1 MPARSWSRVSKMPY
15 RLLYN
20 LLIHLGLPLALLAL
34 YKPKK
39 GKPGFGKRWAE
50 HLGRLPATGQDAPL
64 WIHAVSVGETLA
76 ITPLIR
82 ALKAERP
89 DLPILLTTTTR
100 TGADQAARLG
110 DLVIHRYA
118 PLDYPW
124 AIAAFLDTF
133 KPRALWVMETELWPN
148 WLAACEAR
156 HLPVTIIN
164 ARLSERSCQRYARF
178 HGAFDALSRPLT
190 HLLCQHQDDAD
201 RFARLG
207 IDRSRLAV
215 TGSIKFD
222 IQFGDE
228 VQAKGRALRQQLGT
242 DRPVWIAAS
251 THLGEDEQVLA
262 AFDLLLKRH
271 PDALLILVPRH
282 PERFDRVAELC
293 APYGCV
299 RRTDGAAVNAED
311 KVYLGDTMGELPLML
326 AAADVAFVGGSLVK
340 IGGHNLLE
348 PAALGKP
355 CLTGPAYFNFS
366 DITRQLVAQG
376 GAAIVADA
384 AELGEQVSQLFADD
398 NARREMG
405 EQARAV
411 VLRNQG
417 ALART
422 LSHCLAAL
430 END

>member
-1 MPARSWSRVSKMPY
+1 MCY

-39 GKPGFGKRWAE
+39 GKPGFGARWAE
-50 HLGRLPATGQDAPL
+50 HLGRTPASGQEAPL

-76 ITPLIR
+76 ISPFIR

-100 TGADQAARLG
+100 TGAEQAAKLG
-110 DLVIHRYA
+110 DLVVHRYA

-124 AIAAFLDTF
+124 AVAVFLKCI

-178 HGAFDALSRPLT
+178 QGAFDTLSRPLT
-190 HLLCQHQDDAD
+190 HLLCQHQDDAE

-207 IDRSRLAV
+207 IGRERLAV

-222 IQFGDE
+222 IQLGDE
-228 VQAKGRALRQQLGT
+228 VQARGQALRQQLGQS
-242 DRPVWIAAS
+242 RPVWIAAS
-251 THLGEDEQVLA
+251 THQGEDEQVLA
-262 AFDLLLKRH
+262 AFDLVLQRH
-271 PDALLILVPRH
+271 PRALLILVPRH

-299 RRTDGAAVNAED
+299 RRTGGAPIRETD

-340 IGGHNLLE
+340 VGGHNLLE

-376 GAAIVADA
+376 GAALVADA
-384 AELGEQVSQLFADD
+384 AALGEKVSELLADEGE
-398 NARREMG
+398 RLQMG

-422 LSHCLAAL
+422 LSHCLASL
-430 END
+430 ESD

>member
-1 MPARSWSRVSKMPY
+1 MGY

-39 GKPGFGKRWAE
+39 GKPGFGARWAE
-50 HLGRLPATGQDAPL
+50 HLGRTPASGQEAPL

-76 ITPLIR
+76 ISPFIR
-82 ALKAERP
+82 TLKAERP

-100 TGADQAARLG
+100 TGAEQAAKLG
-110 DLVIHRYA
+110 DLVVHRYA

-124 AIAAFLDTF
+124 AVAAFLKCI

-178 HGAFDALSRPLT
+178 QGAFDTLSRPLT
-190 HLLCQHQDDAD
+190 HLLCQHQDDAE

-207 IDRSRLAV
+207 IGRERLAV

-222 IQFGDE
+222 IQLGDE
-228 VQAKGRALRQQLGT
+228 VQARGQALRQQLGQS
-242 DRPVWIAAS
+242 RPVWIAAS
-251 THLGEDEQVLA
+251 THQGEDEQVLA
-262 AFDLLLKRH
+262 AFDLVLQRH
-271 PDALLILVPRH
+271 PQALLTLVPRH

-299 RRTDGAAVNAED
+299 RRTGGAPIRETD

-340 IGGHNLLE
+340 VGGHNLLE

-355 CLTGPAYFNFS
+355 CLSGPAYFNFS

-376 GAAIVADA
+376 GAALVADA
-384 AELGEQVSQLFADD
+384 AALGEKVSELLADEGE
-398 NARREMG
+398 RRQMG
-405 EQARAV
+405 EQAHAV

-422 LSHCLAAL
+422 LSHCLASL
-430 END
+430 ESD

>member
-1 MPARSWSRVSKMPY
+1 MGY

-39 GKPGFGKRWAE
+39 GKPGFGARWAE
-50 HLGRLPATGQDAPL
+50 HLGRTPASGQEAPL

-76 ITPLIR
+76 ISPFIR

-100 TGADQAARLG
+100 TGAEQAAKLG
-110 DLVIHRYA
+110 DLVVHRYA

-124 AIAAFLDTF
+124 AVAAFLKCI

-178 HGAFDALSRPLT
+178 QGAFDTLSRPLT
-190 HLLCQHQDDAD
+190 HLLCQHQDDAE

-207 IDRSRLAV
+207 IGRERLAV

-222 IQFGDE
+222 IQLGDE
-228 VQAKGRALRQQLGT
+228 VQARGHALRQQLGQS
-242 DRPVWIAAS
+242 RPVWIAAS
-251 THLGEDEQVLA
+251 THQGEDEQVLA
-262 AFDLLLKRH
+262 AFDLVLQRH
-271 PDALLILVPRH
+271 PQALLILVPRH

-299 RRTDGAAVNAED
+299 RRTGGAPIRETD

-326 AAADVAFVGGSLVK
+326 AAANVAFVGGSLVK
-340 IGGHNLLE
+340 VGGHNLLE

-376 GAAIVADA
+376 GAALVADA
-384 AELGEQVSQLFADD
+384 AALGEKVSELLADEGE
-398 NARREMG
+398 RRQMG

-422 LSHCLAAL
+422 LSHCLASL
-430 END
+430 ESD

>member
-1 MPARSWSRVSKMPY
+1 
-15 RLLYN
+15 
-20 LLIHLGLPLALLAL
+20 
-34 YKPKK
+34 
-39 GKPGFGKRWAE
+39 
-50 HLGRLPATGQDAPL
+50 
-64 WIHAVSVGETLA
+64 
-76 ITPLIR
+76 
-82 ALKAERP
+82 
-89 DLPILLTTTTR
+89 
-100 TGADQAARLG
+100 
-110 DLVIHRYA
+110 
-118 PLDYPW
+118 
-124 AIAAFLDTF
+124 
-133 KPRALWVMETELWPN
+133 METELWPN
-148 WLAACEAR
+148 WLAACEAH
-156 HLPVTIIN
+156 HLPVTILN

-178 HGAFDALSRPLT
+178 QGAFDALSRPLT

-201 RFARLG
+201 RFHRLG
-207 IDRSRLAV
+207 IGRERLAV

-228 VQAKGRALRQQLGT
+228 VQARGRALRQQLGQG
-242 DRPVWIAAS
+242 RPVWIAAS
-251 THLGEDEQVLA
+251 THQGEDEQVLA
-262 AFDLLLKRH
+262 AFDRVLRAH
-271 PDALLILVPRH
+271 PSALLILVPRH
-282 PERFDRVAELC
+282 PERFARVAELC

-299 RRTDGAAVNAED
+299 LRSHCQGQGTPVSETDR
-311 KVYLGDTMGELPLML
+311 VYLGDTMGELPLML
-326 AAADVAFVGGSLVK
+326 AAADLAFVGGSLVK

-376 GAAIVADA
+376 GAAVVADA
-384 AELGEQVSQLFADD
+384 DALGDKVNALLGDAG
-398 NARREMG
+398 ARRQMG

>member
-1 MPARSWSRVSKMPY
+1 MGY

-39 GKPGFGKRWAE
+39 GKPGFGARWAE
-50 HLGRLPATGQDAPL
+50 HLGRTPASGQEAPL

-76 ITPLIR
+76 ISPFIR

-100 TGADQAARLG
+100 TGAEQAAKLG
-110 DLVIHRYA
+110 DLVVHRYA

-124 AIAAFLDTF
+124 AVAAFLKCI

-178 HGAFDALSRPLT
+178 QGAFDTLSRPLT
-190 HLLCQHQDDAD
+190 HLLCQHQDDAE

-207 IDRSRLAV
+207 VGRERLAV

-222 IQFGDE
+222 IQLGDE
-228 VQAKGRALRQQLGT
+228 VQARGHALRQQLGQS
-242 DRPVWIAAS
+242 RPVWISAS
-251 THLGEDEQVLA
+251 THQGEDEQVLA
-262 AFDLLLKRH
+262 AFDLVLQRH
-271 PDALLILVPRH
+271 PRALLILVPRH

-299 RRTDGAAVNAED
+299 RRTGGAPIRETD

-340 IGGHNLLE
+340 VGGHNLLE

-355 CLTGPAYFNFS
+355 CLSGPAYFNFS

-376 GAAIVADA
+376 GAALVADA
-384 AELGEQVSQLFADD
+384 AALGEKVSELLADEGE
-398 NARREMG
+398 RRQMG

-422 LSHCLAAL
+422 LSHCLASL
-430 END
+430 ESD

>member
-1 MPARSWSRVSKMPY
+1 MGY

-39 GKPGFGKRWAE
+39 GKPGFGAHWAE
-50 HLGRLPATGQDAPL
+50 HLGRTPASGQEAPL

-76 ITPLIR
+76 ISPFIR

-100 TGADQAARLG
+100 TGAEQAAKLG
-110 DLVIHRYA
+110 DLVVHRYA

-124 AIAAFLDTF
+124 AVAAFLKCI

-178 HGAFDALSRPLT
+178 QGAFDTLSRPLT
-190 HLLCQHQDDAD
+190 HLLCQHQDDAE

-207 IDRSRLAV
+207 IGRERLAV

-222 IQFGDE
+222 IQLGDE
-228 VQAKGRALRQQLGT
+228 VQARGQALRQQLGQR
-242 DRPVWIAAS
+242 RPVWIAAS
-251 THLGEDEQVLA
+251 THQGEDEQVLA
-262 AFDLLLKRH
+262 ALDLVLQRH
-271 PDALLILVPRH
+271 PQALLILVPRH

-293 APYGCV
+293 VPYGCV
-299 RRTDGAAVNAED
+299 RRTGGTPIRETD

-340 IGGHNLLE
+340 VGGHNLLE

-376 GAAIVADA
+376 GAALLADA
-384 AELGEQVSQLFADD
+384 AALGEKVSELLADEGE
-398 NARREMG
+398 RRQMG

-422 LSHCLAAL
+422 LSHCLASL
-430 END
+430 ESD

>member
-1 MPARSWSRVSKMPY
+1 MGY

-39 GKPGFGKRWAE
+39 GKPSFGARWAE
-50 HLGRLPATGQDAPL
+50 HLGRTPASGREAPL
-64 WIHAVSVGETLA
+64 WIHAVSVGEILA
-76 ITPLIR
+76 ISPFIR

-100 TGADQAARLG
+100 TGAEQAAKLG
-110 DLVIHRYA
+110 DLVMHRYA

-124 AIAAFLDTF
+124 AVAAFLKCI

-178 HGAFDALSRPLT
+178 QGAFDTLSRPLT
-190 HLLCQHQDDAD
+190 HLLCQHQDDAE

-207 IDRSRLAV
+207 IGRERLAV

-222 IQFGDE
+222 IQLGDE
-228 VQAKGRALRQQLGT
+228 VQARGHALRQQLGQS
-242 DRPVWIAAS
+242 RPVWIAAS
-251 THLGEDEQVLA
+251 THQGEDEQVLA
-262 AFDLLLKRH
+262 AFDRVLQRH
-271 PDALLILVPRH
+271 PRALLILVPRH

-299 RRTDGAAVNAED
+299 RRTGGAPIRETD

-340 IGGHNLLE
+340 VGGHNLLE

-376 GAAIVADA
+376 GAALVADA
-384 AELGEQVSQLFADD
+384 AALGEKVSELLADEGE
-398 NARREMG
+398 RRQMG

-422 LSHCLAAL
+422 LSHCLASL
-430 END
+430 ESD

>member
-1 MPARSWSRVSKMPY
+1 MGY

-39 GKPGFGKRWAE
+39 GKPGFGARWAE
-50 HLGRLPATGQDAPL
+50 HLGRTPASGQEAPL

-76 ITPLIR
+76 ISPFIR

-100 TGADQAARLG
+100 TGAEQAAKLG
-110 DLVIHRYA
+110 DLVVHRYA

-124 AIAAFLDTF
+124 AVAAFLKCI

-178 HGAFDALSRPLT
+178 QGAFDTLSRPLT
-190 HLLCQHQDDAD
+190 HLLCQHQDDAE

-207 IDRSRLAV
+207 IGRERLAV

-222 IQFGDE
+222 IQLGDE
-228 VQAKGRALRQQLGT
+228 VQARGHALRQQLGQS
-242 DRPVWIAAS
+242 RPVWIAAS
-251 THLGEDEQVLA
+251 THQGEDEQVLA
-262 AFDLLLKRH
+262 AFDLVLQRH
-271 PDALLILVPRH
+271 PRALLILVPRH

-293 APYGCV
+293 TPYGCV
-299 RRTDGAAVNAED
+299 RRTGGDPIRETD

-340 IGGHNLLE
+340 VGGHNLLE

-376 GAAIVADA
+376 GAALVADA
-384 AELGEQVSQLFADD
+384 AALGEKVSELLADEGE
-398 NARREMG
+398 RRQMG

-422 LSHCLAAL
+422 LSHCLASL

>member
-1 MPARSWSRVSKMPY
+1 MPY

-20 LLIHLGLPLALLAL
+20 LLSHLGLPLALLAL

-50 HLGRLPATGQDAPL
+50 HLGRLPATGQEAPL
-64 WIHAVSVGETLA
+64 WIHAVSVGETLS

-82 ALKAERP
+82 VLKAERP
-89 DLPILLTTTTR
+89 DLPILLTTTTC
-100 TGADQAARLG
+100 TGAEQAAKLG
-110 DLVIHRYA
+110 ELVVHRYA

-124 AIAAFLDTF
+124 AVAAFLDTF

-148 WLAACEAR
+148 WLAACEKR

-178 HGAFDALSRPLT
+178 QGAFDALSRPLT
-190 HLLCQHQDDAD
+190 RLLCQHQDDAD

-207 IDRSRLAV
+207 IERDRLAV

-228 VQAKGRALRQQLGT
+228 VQARGRILRQQLGAE
-242 DRPVWIAAS
+242 RPVWIAAS
-251 THLGEDEQVLA
+251 THQGEDEQVLA
-262 AFDLLLKRH
+262 AFDQVLTSH

-293 APYGCV
+293 ASYGCV
-299 RRTDGAAVNAED
+299 RRTSAAPVTATD
-311 KVYLGDTMGELPLML
+311 KIYLGDTMGELPLML
-326 AAADVAFVGGSLVK
+326 AAADLAFVGGSLVK
-340 IGGHNLLE
+340 VGGHNLLE

-355 CLTGPAYFNFS
+355 CLTGPVYFNFS

-376 GAAIVADA
+376 GAAVVADA
-384 AELGEQVSQLFADD
+384 AELGERVSALLADESR
-398 NARREMG
+398 RREMG

-422 LSHCLAAL
+422 LSRCLADL
-430 END
+430 ESQ

>member
-1 MPARSWSRVSKMPY
+1 MGY

-39 GKPGFGKRWAE
+39 GKPGFGARWAE
-50 HLGRLPATGQDAPL
+50 HLGRTPASGQEAPL

-76 ITPLIR
+76 ISPFIR

-100 TGADQAARLG
+100 TGAEQAAKLG
-110 DLVIHRYA
+110 DLVVHRYA

-124 AIAAFLDTF
+124 AVAAFLKCI

-178 HGAFDALSRPLT
+178 QGAFDTLSRPLT
-190 HLLCQHQDDAD
+190 HLLCQHQDDAE

-207 IDRSRLAV
+207 IGRERLAV

-222 IQFGDE
+222 IQLGDE
-228 VQAKGRALRQQLGT
+228 VQARGHALRQQLGQS
-242 DRPVWIAAS
+242 RPVWIAAS
-251 THLGEDEQVLA
+251 THQGEDEQVLA
-262 AFDLLLKRH
+262 AFDLVLQRH
-271 PDALLILVPRH
+271 PRALLILVPRH

-299 RRTDGAAVNAED
+299 RRTGGAPIRETD

-376 GAAIVADA
+376 GAALVADA
-384 AELGEQVSQLFADD
+384 AALGEKVSELLADEGE
-398 NARREMG
+398 RRQMG

-422 LSHCLAAL
+422 LSYCLASL
-430 END
+430 ESD

>member
-1 MPARSWSRVSKMPY
+1 MGY

-39 GKPGFGKRWAE
+39 GKPGFGARWAE
-50 HLGRLPATGQDAPL
+50 HLGRTPASGQEAPL

-76 ITPLIR
+76 ISPFIR

-100 TGADQAARLG
+100 TGAEQAAKLG
-110 DLVIHRYA
+110 NLVMHRYA

-124 AIAAFLDTF
+124 AVAAFLKCI

-178 HGAFDALSRPLT
+178 QGAFDTLSRPLT
-190 HLLCQHQDDAD
+190 HLLCQHQDDAE

-207 IDRSRLAV
+207 IGRERLAV

-222 IQFGDE
+222 IQLGDE
-228 VQAKGRALRQQLGT
+228 VQARGHALRQQLGQS
-242 DRPVWIAAS
+242 RPVWIAAS
-251 THLGEDEQVLA
+251 THQGEDEQVLA
-262 AFDLLLKRH
+262 AFDLVLQRH
-271 PDALLILVPRH
+271 PRALLILVPRH

-299 RRTDGAAVNAED
+299 RRTGGAPIRETD

-340 IGGHNLLE
+340 VGGHNLLE

-366 DITRQLVAQG
+366 DITRQLVVQG
-376 GAAIVADA
+376 GAALVADA
-384 AELGEQVSQLFADD
+384 AALGEKVSELLADEGE
-398 NARREMG
+398 RRQMG

-422 LSHCLAAL
+422 LSHCLASL
-430 END
+430 ESD

>member
-1 MPARSWSRVSKMPY
+1 MGY

-39 GKPGFGKRWAE
+39 GKPGFGARWAE
-50 HLGRLPATGQDAPL
+50 HLGRTPASGQEAPL

-76 ITPLIR
+76 ISPFIR

-100 TGADQAARLG
+100 TGAEQAAKLG
-110 DLVIHRYA
+110 DLVVHRYA

-124 AIAAFLDTF
+124 AVAAFLKCI

-178 HGAFDALSRPLT
+178 QGAFDTLSRPLT
-190 HLLCQHQDDAD
+190 HLLCQHQDDAE

-207 IDRSRLAV
+207 IGRERLAV

-222 IQFGDE
+222 IQLGDE
-228 VQAKGRALRQQLGT
+228 VQARGQALSQQLGQS
-242 DRPVWIAAS
+242 RPVWIAAS
-251 THLGEDEQVLA
+251 THQGEDEQVLA
-262 AFDLLLKRH
+262 AFDLVLQRH
-271 PDALLILVPRH
+271 PQALLILVPRH

-299 RRTDGAAVNAED
+299 RRTGGAPIRETD

-340 IGGHNLLE
+340 VGGHNLLE

-376 GAAIVADA
+376 GAALVADA
-384 AELGEQVSQLFADD
+384 AALGEKVSELLADEGD
-398 NARREMG
+398 RRQMG

-422 LSHCLAAL
+422 LSHCLASL
-430 END
+430 ESD

>member
-1 MPARSWSRVSKMPY
+1 MGY

-39 GKPGFGKRWAE
+39 GKPGFGERWAE
-50 HLGRLPATGQDAPL
+50 HLGRTPASGQEAPL

-76 ITPLIR
+76 ISPFIR

-100 TGADQAARLG
+100 TGAEQAAKLG
-110 DLVIHRYA
+110 DLVVHRYA

-124 AIAAFLDTF
+124 AVAAFLKRI

-178 HGAFDALSRPLT
+178 QGAFDILSRPLT
-190 HLLCQHQDDAD
+190 HLLCQHQDDAE

-207 IDRSRLAV
+207 VGRERLAV

-222 IQFGDE
+222 IQLGDE
-228 VQAKGRALRQQLGT
+228 VQARGQALRQQLGQS
-242 DRPVWIAAS
+242 RPVWIAAS
-251 THLGEDEQVLA
+251 THQGEDEQVLA
-262 AFDLLLKRH
+262 AFDLVLQRH
-271 PDALLILVPRH
+271 PQALLILVPRH
-282 PERFDRVAELC
+282 PERFVRVAELC

-299 RRTDGAAVNAED
+299 RRTGGAPIRETD

-340 IGGHNLLE
+340 VGGHNLLE

-376 GAAIVADA
+376 GAALVADA
-384 AELGEQVSQLFADD
+384 AALGEKVSELLADEGE
-398 NARREMG
+398 RRQMG

-422 LSHCLAAL
+422 LSHCLASL
-430 END
+430 ESD

>member
-1 MPARSWSRVSKMPY
+1 MIW
-15 RLLYN
+15 RLAYN

-34 YKPKK
+34 YKPKR
-39 GKPGFGKRWAE
+39 GKPGFGDRWAE
-50 HLGRLPATGQDAPL
+50 HLGRVPPTGQVSPL

-100 TGADQAARLG
+100 TGADQAAKLG
-110 DLVIHRYA
+110 DLVQHRYA

-124 AIAAFLDTF
+124 AVAAFLESVR
-133 KPRALWVMETELWPN
+133 PRALWVMETELWPN
-148 WLAACEAR
+148 WLAACGAQ
-156 HLPVTIIN
+156 HLPVSIIN
-164 ARLSERSCQRYARF
+164 ARLSERSCRRYARF
-178 HGAFDALSRPLT
+178 QGAFDTLSRPLT
-190 HLLCQHQDDAD
+190 HLYCQHRDDAE

-207 IDRSRLAV
+207 IPAERLTV

-222 IQFGDE
+222 MQFGNDVVE
-228 VQAKGRALRQQLGT
+228 GGHALRAAIGP
-242 DRPVWIAAS
+242 RPVWIAAS
-251 THLGEDEQVLA
+251 THQGEDEQVLA
-262 AFDLLLKRH
+262 AHRQVLTTH

-282 PERFDRVAELC
+282 PQRFDQVAALC
-293 APYGCV
+293 DSEGLPCV
-299 RRTDGAAVNAED
+299 RRARGELPRASTSI
-311 KVYLGDTMGELPLML
+311 YLGDTMGELPLML
-326 AAADVAFVGGSLVK
+326 GAADVAFVGGSLVG

-366 DITRQLVAQG
+366 DITRQLLEQG
-376 GAAIVADA
+376 GAEVVRDA
-384 AELGEQVSQLFADD
+384 QALGEAVSGLLSDGE
-398 NARREMG
+398 RRLTMG
-405 EQARAV
+405 DQARAV

-422 LSHCLAAL
+422 LSLGLAELA
-430 END
+430 

>member
-1 MPARSWSRVSKMPY
+1 MGY

-39 GKPGFGKRWAE
+39 GKPGFGARWAE
-50 HLGRLPATGQDAPL
+50 HLGRTPASGQEAPL

-76 ITPLIR
+76 ISPFIR

-100 TGADQAARLG
+100 TGAEQAAKLG
-110 DLVIHRYA
+110 DLVVHRYA

-124 AIAAFLDTF
+124 AVAAFLKCI

-178 HGAFDALSRPLT
+178 QGAFDTLSRPLT
-190 HLLCQHQDDAD
+190 HLLCQHQDDAE

-207 IDRSRLAV
+207 ISRERLAV

-222 IQFGDE
+222 IQLGDE
-228 VQAKGRALRQQLGT
+228 VQARGHALRQQLGQS
-242 DRPVWIAAS
+242 RPVWIAAS
-251 THLGEDEQVLA
+251 THQGEDEQVLA
-262 AFDLLLKRH
+262 AFDLVLQRH
-271 PDALLILVPRH
+271 PRALLILVPRH

-299 RRTDGAAVNAED
+299 RRTGGAPIRETD

-340 IGGHNLLE
+340 VGGHNLLE

-376 GAAIVADA
+376 GAALVADA
-384 AELGEQVSQLFADD
+384 AALGEKVSELLADEGE
-398 NARREMG
+398 RRQMG

-422 LSHCLAAL
+422 LSHCLASL
-430 END
+430 ESD

>member
-1 MPARSWSRVSKMPY
+1 MGY

-39 GKPGFGKRWAE
+39 GKPGFGARWAE
-50 HLGRLPATGQDAPL
+50 HLGRTPASGQEAPL

-76 ITPLIR
+76 ISPFIR

-100 TGADQAARLG
+100 TGAEQVAKLG
-110 DLVIHRYA
+110 DLVVHRYA

-124 AIAAFLDTF
+124 AVAAFLKCI

-178 HGAFDALSRPLT
+178 QGAFDTLSRPLT
-190 HLLCQHQDDAD
+190 HLLCQHQDDAE

-207 IDRSRLAV
+207 VGRERLAV

-222 IQFGDE
+222 IQLGDE
-228 VQAKGRALRQQLGT
+228 VQARGHALRQQLGQS
-242 DRPVWIAAS
+242 RPVWIAAS
-251 THLGEDEQVLA
+251 THQGEDEQVLA
-262 AFDLLLKRH
+262 AFDRVLQRH
-271 PDALLILVPRH
+271 PQSLLILVPRH

-299 RRTDGAAVNAED
+299 RRTGGAPIRETD

-340 IGGHNLLE
+340 VGGHNLLE

-376 GAAIVADA
+376 GAALVADA
-384 AELGEQVSQLFADD
+384 AVLGEKVSELLADEGE
-398 NARREMG
+398 RSQMG

-422 LSHCLAAL
+422 LSHSLASL

>member
-1 MPARSWSRVSKMPY
+1 MIY

-20 LLIHLGLPLALLAL
+20 LLIHLGLPLVLLAL
-34 YKPKK
+34 YRPKK
-39 GKPGFGKRWAE
+39 GKPGFGARWAE
-50 HLGRLPATGQDAPL
+50 HLGRLPPSGQEAPL

-76 ITPLIR
+76 ISPFIR

-100 TGADQAARLG
+100 TGAEQAAKLG
-110 DLVIHRYA
+110 ELVVHRYA

-124 AIAAFLDTF
+124 AIAAFLKRF
-133 KPRALWVMETELWPN
+133 QPRALWVMETELWPN
-148 WLAACEAR
+148 WLAACEAY
-156 HLPVTIIN
+156 HLPVTILN
-164 ARLSERSCQRYARF
+164 ARLSKRSCQRYARF
-178 HGAFDALSRPLT
+178 QGAFDALSRPLT

-201 RFARLG
+201 RFHRLG
-207 IDRSRLAV
+207 IGRERLAV

-222 IQFGDE
+222 IQLDDDLL
-228 VQAKGRALRQQLGT
+228 AKGRALRQQLGEG
-242 DRPVWIAAS
+242 RPVWIAAS
-251 THLGEDEQVLA
+251 THQGEDEQVLA
-262 AFDLLLKRH
+262 AFDRVLVTH
-271 PDALLILVPRH
+271 PEALLVLVPRH
-282 PERFDRVAELC
+282 PERFERVAELC

-299 RRTDGAAVNAED
+299 RRSGRHGQGRVIEATD

-326 AAADVAFVGGSLVK
+326 AAADLAFVGGSLVP

-355 CLTGPAYFNFS
+355 CLTGPAFFNFS

-376 GAAIVADA
+376 GALVVADVA
-384 AELGEQVSQLFADD
+384 ALGTRVSELLADEHQ
-398 NARREMG
+398 RREMG

-422 LSHCLAAL
+422 LSHCLASL

>member
-1 MPARSWSRVSKMPY
+1 MGY

-39 GKPGFGKRWAE
+39 GKPGFGARWAE
-50 HLGRLPATGQDAPL
+50 HLGRTPASGQEAPL

-76 ITPLIR
+76 ISPFIR

-100 TGADQAARLG
+100 TGAEQAAKLG
-110 DLVIHRYA
+110 DLVVHRYA

-124 AIAAFLDTF
+124 AVAAFLKCI

-178 HGAFDALSRPLT
+178 QGAFDTLSRPLT
-190 HLLCQHQDDAD
+190 HLLCQHQDDAE

-207 IDRSRLAV
+207 IGRERLAV

-222 IQFGDE
+222 IQLGDE
-228 VQAKGRALRQQLGT
+228 VQARGHALRQQLGQS
-242 DRPVWIAAS
+242 RPVWIAAS
-251 THLGEDEQVLA
+251 THQGEDEQVLA
-262 AFDLLLKRH
+262 AFDLVLQRH
-271 PDALLILVPRH
+271 PRALLILVPRH

-293 APYGCV
+293 TPYGCV
-299 RRTDGAAVNAED
+299 RRTGGDPIRETD

-340 IGGHNLLE
+340 VGGHNLLE

-376 GAAIVADA
+376 GAALVADA
-384 AELGEQVSQLFADD
+384 AALGEKVSELLADEGE
-398 NARREMG
+398 RLQMG

-422 LSHCLAAL
+422 LSHCLASL
-430 END
+430 ESD

>member
-1 MPARSWSRVSKMPY
+1 MGY

-39 GKPGFGKRWAE
+39 GKPGFGARWAE
-50 HLGRLPATGQDAPL
+50 HLGRTPASGQEAPL

-76 ITPLIR
+76 ISPFIR
-82 ALKAERP
+82 ALKADRP

-100 TGADQAARLG
+100 TGAEQAAKLG
-110 DLVIHRYA
+110 NLVMHRYA

-124 AIAAFLDTF
+124 AVAAFLKCI

-178 HGAFDALSRPLT
+178 QGAFDTLSRPLT
-190 HLLCQHQDDAD
+190 HLLCQHQDDAE

-207 IDRSRLAV
+207 IGRERLAV

-222 IQFGDE
+222 IQLGDE
-228 VQAKGRALRQQLGT
+228 VQARGHALRQQLGQS
-242 DRPVWIAAS
+242 RPVWIAAS
-251 THLGEDEQVLA
+251 THQGEDEQVLA
-262 AFDLLLKRH
+262 AFDLVLQRH
-271 PDALLILVPRH
+271 PQALLILVPRH

-299 RRTDGAAVNAED
+299 RRTGGAPIRETD

-326 AAADVAFVGGSLVK
+326 AAADVAFVGGSLVTV
-340 IGGHNLLE
+340 GGHNLLE

-376 GAAIVADA
+376 GAALVADA
-384 AELGEQVSQLFADD
+384 AALGEKVSELLADEGE
-398 NARREMG
+398 RRQMG

-417 ALART
+417 ALARA
-422 LSHCLAAL
+422 LSHCLASL
-430 END
+430 ESD

>member
-1 MPARSWSRVSKMPY
+1 MGY

-39 GKPGFGKRWAE
+39 GKPGFGARWAE
-50 HLGRLPATGQDAPL
+50 HLGRTPASGQEAPL

-76 ITPLIR
+76 ISPFIR

-100 TGADQAARLG
+100 TGAEQAAKLG
-110 DLVIHRYA
+110 DLVVHRYA

-124 AIAAFLDTF
+124 AVAAFLKCI

-178 HGAFDALSRPLT
+178 QGAFDTLSRPLT
-190 HLLCQHQDDAD
+190 HLLCQHQDDAE

-207 IDRSRLAV
+207 VGRERLAV

-222 IQFGDE
+222 IQLGDE
-228 VQAKGRALRQQLGT
+228 VYARGHALRQQLGQS
-242 DRPVWIAAS
+242 RPVWIAAS
-251 THLGEDEQVLA
+251 THQGEDEQVLA
-262 AFDLLLKRH
+262 AFDLVLQRH
-271 PDALLILVPRH
+271 PQALLILVPRH
-282 PERFDRVAELC
+282 PERFVRVAELC

-299 RRTDGAAVNAED
+299 RRTGGAPIRETD

-340 IGGHNLLE
+340 VGGHNLLE

-376 GAAIVADA
+376 GAALVADA
-384 AELGEQVSQLFADD
+384 AALGEKVSELLADEGD
-398 NARREMG
+398 RRQMG

-422 LSHCLAAL
+422 LSHCLASL
-430 END
+430 ESD

>member
-1 MPARSWSRVSKMPY
+1 MGY

-50 HLGRLPATGQDAPL
+50 HLGLTPATGQEAPL

-76 ITPLIR
+76 ISPFIR

-89 DLPILLTTTTR
+89 FLPILLTTTTR
-100 TGADQAARLG
+100 TGAEQAARLG
-110 DLVIHRYA
+110 ELVEHRYA

-124 AIAAFLDTF
+124 AVAAFLKAV

-164 ARLSERSCQRYARF
+164 ARLSERSCRRYARF
-178 HGAFDALSRPLT
+178 QGAFDALSRPLT

-201 RFARLG
+201 RFHRLG

-222 IQFGDE
+222 IQIDE
-228 VQAKGRALRQQLGT
+228 QVQAKGRALRQLLGAE
-242 DRPVWIAAS
+242 RPVWIAAS
-251 THLGEDEQVLA
+251 THQGEDEQVLA
-262 AFDLLLKRH
+262 AFDRVLVAQ
-271 PDALLILVPRH
+271 PSALLILVPRH
-282 PERFDRVAELC
+282 PERFEQVAALC
-293 APYGCV
+293 ALRLRATHGWLCG
-299 RRTDGAAVNAED
+299 RRARQDLPGGYHGRAAADAGGGRRGLRRRQPGQGGWPQPAGAGGARQTLPERPCLLQLQRHHPPAGGPGGAAV
-311 KVYLGDTMGELPLML
+311 
-326 AAADVAFVGGSLVK
+326 
-340 IGGHNLLE
+340 
-348 PAALGKP
+348 
-355 CLTGPAYFNFS
+355 
-366 DITRQLVAQG
+366 
-376 GAAIVADA
+376 VADA
-384 AELGEQVSQLFADD
+384 AELGEQVSALLADESR
-398 NARREMG
+398 RREMG

-422 LSHCLAAL
+422 LSHCLASL

>member
-1 MPARSWSRVSKMPY
+1 MGY

-39 GKPGFGKRWAE
+39 GKPGFGARWAE
-50 HLGRLPATGQDAPL
+50 HLGRTPASGQEAPL

-76 ITPLIR
+76 ISPFIR

-100 TGADQAARLG
+100 TGAEQAAKLG
-110 DLVIHRYA
+110 DLVVHRYA

-124 AIAAFLDTF
+124 AVAAFLKCI

-178 HGAFDALSRPLT
+178 QGAFDTLSRPLT
-190 HLLCQHQDDAD
+190 HLLCQHQDDAE

-207 IDRSRLAV
+207 VGRERLAV

-222 IQFGDE
+222 IQLGDE
-228 VQAKGRALRQQLGT
+228 VQARGQALRQQLGQS
-242 DRPVWIAAS
+242 RPVWIAAS
-251 THLGEDEQVLA
+251 THQGEDEQVLA
-262 AFDLLLKRH
+262 AFDLVLQRH
-271 PDALLILVPRH
+271 PQALLILVPRH

-293 APYGCV
+293 VPYGCV
-299 RRTDGAAVNAED
+299 RRTGCAPIRETD

-340 IGGHNLLE
+340 VGGHNLLE

-376 GAAIVADA
+376 GAALVADA
-384 AELGEQVSQLFADD
+384 AALGEKVSELLADEGD
-398 NARREMG
+398 RRQMG

-422 LSHCLAAL
+422 LSHCLASL
-430 END
+430 ESN

>member
-1 MPARSWSRVSKMPY
+1 MGY

-39 GKPGFGKRWAE
+39 GKPGFGARWAE
-50 HLGRLPATGQDAPL
+50 HLGRTPASGQEAPL

-76 ITPLIR
+76 ISPFIR
-82 ALKAERP
+82 ELKAERP

-100 TGADQAARLG
+100 TGAEQAAKLG
-110 DLVIHRYA
+110 DLVVHRYA

-124 AIAAFLDTF
+124 AVAAFLKCI

-178 HGAFDALSRPLT
+178 QGAFDTLSRPLT
-190 HLLCQHQDDAD
+190 HLLCQHQDDAE

-207 IDRSRLAV
+207 IGRERLAV

-222 IQFGDE
+222 IQLGDE
-228 VQAKGRALRQQLGT
+228 VQARGHALRQQLGQS
-242 DRPVWIAAS
+242 RPVWIAAS
-251 THLGEDEQVLA
+251 THQGEDEQVLA
-262 AFDLLLKRH
+262 AFDLVLQRH
-271 PDALLILVPRH
+271 PQALLILVPRH

-299 RRTDGAAVNAED
+299 RRTGGAPIRETD

-340 IGGHNLLE
+340 VGGHNLLE

-366 DITRQLVAQG
+366 DITRQLVVQG
-376 GAAIVADA
+376 GAALVADA
-384 AELGEQVSQLFADD
+384 AALGEKVSELLADEGD
-398 NARREMG
+398 RRQMG

-422 LSHCLAAL
+422 LSHCLASL

>member
-1 MPARSWSRVSKMPY
+1 MGY

-39 GKPGFGKRWAE
+39 GKPGFGARWAE
-50 HLGRLPATGQDAPL
+50 HLGRTPASRQEAPL

-100 TGADQAARLG
+100 TGAEQAAKLG
-110 DLVIHRYA
+110 DLVVHRYA
-118 PLDYPW
+118 PIDYPW
-124 AIAAFLDTF
+124 AVAAFLKCI

-178 HGAFDALSRPLT
+178 QGAFDTLSRPLT
-190 HLLCQHQDDAD
+190 HLLCQHQDDAE

-207 IDRSRLAV
+207 VGRERLAV

-222 IQFGDE
+222 SQLGDE
-228 VQAKGRALRQQLGT
+228 VQARGHALRQQLGQS
-242 DRPVWIAAS
+242 RPVWIAAS
-251 THLGEDEQVLA
+251 THQGEDEQVLA
-262 AFDLLLKRH
+262 AFDLVLQRH
-271 PDALLILVPRH
+271 PQSLLILVPRH
-282 PERFDRVAELC
+282 PERFERVAELC

-299 RRTDGAAVNAED
+299 RRTGGAPIRETD

-340 IGGHNLLE
+340 VGGHNLLE

-376 GAAIVADA
+376 GAALVADA
-384 AELGEQVSQLFADD
+384 AALGEKVSELLADEGE
-398 NARREMG
+398 RRQMG

-422 LSHCLAAL
+422 LSHCLASL
-430 END
+430 ESD

>member
-1 MPARSWSRVSKMPY
+1 MIY
-15 RLLYN
+15 RLIYN
-20 LLIHLGLPLALLAL
+20 LLIHLGLPLVLLAL
-34 YKPKK
+34 YRPKK
-39 GKPGFGKRWAE
+39 GKPGFGARWAE
-50 HLGRLPATGQDAPL
+50 HLGRVPPSARLAEQPEAPL

-76 ITPLIR
+76 ISPFIR

-100 TGADQAARLG
+100 TGAEQAEKLE
-110 DLVIHRYA
+110 DLVVHRYA

-124 AIAAFLDTF
+124 AVSAFLNTF
-133 KPRALWVMETELWPN
+133 KPRGLWVMETELWPN

-156 HLPVTIIN
+156 HLPVTILN

-178 HGAFDALSRPLT
+178 QGAFDALSRPLT

-201 RFARLG
+201 RFHRLG
-207 IDRSRLAV
+207 LGRERLAV

-222 IQFGDE
+222 IQLDDDLL
-228 VQAKGRALRQQLGT
+228 AKGRALRQQLGEG
-242 DRPVWIAAS
+242 RPVWIAAS
-251 THLGEDEQVLA
+251 THQGEDEQVLA
-262 AFDLLLKRH
+262 AFDLVLRTH
-271 PDALLILVPRH
+271 PEALLILVPRH
-282 PERFDRVAELC
+282 PERFDRTAELC

-299 RRTDGAAVNAED
+299 RRTHQQGEPLKPTDG
-311 KVYLGDTMGELPLML
+311 VYLGDTMGELPLMM
-326 AAADVAFVGGSLVK
+326 AAADLAFVGGSLVPV
-340 IGGHNLLE
+340 GGHNLLE

-355 CLTGPAYFNFS
+355 CLTGPAFFNFS

-376 GAAIVADA
+376 GAAVVEDA
-384 AELGEQVSQLFADD
+384 AALGNSVSKLLGDAS
-398 NARREMG
+398 ARRHMG

-422 LSHCLAAL
+422 LSHCLASL

>member
-1 MPARSWSRVSKMPY
+1 MPY

-39 GKPGFGKRWAE
+39 GKPSFGKRWAE
-50 HLGRLPATGQDAPL
+50 HLGRLPATGQEAPL

-100 TGADQAARLG
+100 TGAEQAAKLG
-110 DLVIHRYA
+110 DLVVHRYA

-124 AIAAFLDTF
+124 AVATFLDTF

-148 WLAACEAR
+148 WLAACEKR

-164 ARLSERSCQRYARF
+164 ARLSERSCLRYARF
-178 HGAFDALSRPLT
+178 QGAFDALSRPLT
-190 HLLCQHQDDAD
+190 RLLCQHQDDAD

-207 IDRSRLAV
+207 IERDRLAV

-222 IQFGDE
+222 IWFGDE
-228 VQAKGRALRQQLGT
+228 VQARGRALRQQLGAE
-242 DRPVWIAAS
+242 RPVWIAAS
-251 THLGEDEQVLA
+251 THQGEDEQVLA
-262 AFDLLLKRH
+262 AFDQVLTSH

-293 APYGCV
+293 VSYGCV
-299 RRTDGAAVNAED
+299 RRTSAAPVTATD
-311 KVYLGDTMGELPLML
+311 KIYLGDTMGELPLML
-326 AAADVAFVGGSLVK
+326 AAADLAFVGGSLVK
-340 IGGHNLLE
+340 VGGHNLLE

-355 CLTGPAYFNFS
+355 CLTGPVYFNFS

-376 GAAIVADA
+376 GAAVVTDA
-384 AELGEQVSQLFADD
+384 AELGERVSALLADESR
-398 NARREMG
+398 RREMG

-422 LSHCLAAL
+422 LSRCLADL
-430 END
+430 ENQ

>member
-1 MPARSWSRVSKMPY
+1 MGY

-20 LLIHLGLPLALLAL
+20 FLIHLGLPMALLAL
-34 YKPKK
+34 YRPRR
-39 GKPGFGKRWAE
+39 GKPGFGARWRE
-50 HLGRLPATGQDAPL
+50 HLGRAPATGQEAPL

-76 ITPLIR
+76 ISPLIR

-100 TGADQAARLG
+100 TGAEQAARLG
-110 DLVIHRYA
+110 DLVMHRYA

-124 AIAAFLDTF
+124 AVSRFLATF

-164 ARLSERSCQRYARF
+164 ARLSERSCGRYRRF
-178 HGAFDALSRPLT
+178 QGAFDALSRPLGL
-190 HLLCQHQDDAD
+190 LLCQHQDDAD
-201 RFARLG
+201 RFHRLG
-207 IDRSRLAV
+207 IGRERLAV

-222 IQFGDE
+222 IEFGDE
-228 VQAKGRALRQQLGT
+228 VLSKGRALRQALGR

-251 THLGEDEQVLA
+251 THQGEDEQVLA
-262 AFDLLLKRH
+262 AFDRVRLSH
-271 PDALLILVPRH
+271 PSALLILVPRH

-299 RRTDGAAVNAED
+299 RRSGGDPIREEDG
-311 KVYLGDTMGELPLML
+311 VYLGDTMGELPSML
-326 AAADVAFVGGSLVK
+326 AAADVAFMGGSLVDV
-340 IGGHNLLE
+340 GGHNLLE

-355 CLTGPAYFNFS
+355 CLTGPHYFNFS

-376 GAAIVADA
+376 GAIVVARSD
-384 AELGEQVSQLFADD
+384 ELGEQVSALLADEHG
-398 NARREMG
+398 RHERG

-422 LSHCLAAL
+422 LSRCLDGL
-430 END
+430 D